1 MKTKNDSL
9 IHVKLDYE
17 EAVQSK
23 KDILLT
29 ESELIKSVQAIRK
42 YKEFRMKEIALKLEL
57 IKRLRDFK
65 THWRNTRNLLPPMEL
80 PKIVE
85 EYEEGKHKKSPHKES
100 KKSEHE
106 KKAKVKEERHHDNL
120 ELQLKEIQEKLNR
133 LG

>member
-17 EAVQSK
+17 EAVQSR

-42 YKEFRMKEIALKLEL
+42 YKELRMKEIAMKLEL
-57 IKRLRDFK
+57 IKRVRDFR
-65 THWRNTRNLLPPMEL
+65 TQWRNTRHLLPSMEL

-85 EYEEGKHKKSPHKES
+85 EFEEGKHKKEHHKEH
-100 KKSEHE
+100 KKEKHHE
-106 KKAKVKEERHHDNL
+106 AKIKEEKHHDNL
-120 ELQLKEIQEKLNR
+120 ELQLREIQEKLNR